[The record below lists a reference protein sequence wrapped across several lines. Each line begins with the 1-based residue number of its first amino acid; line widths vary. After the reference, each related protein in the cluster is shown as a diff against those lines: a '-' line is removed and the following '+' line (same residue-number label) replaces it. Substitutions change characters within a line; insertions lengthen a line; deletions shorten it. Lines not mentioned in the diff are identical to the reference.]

1 MTEYKKNLILY
12 DGACQVCLRMKGLLA
27 PMFEKRGFHWE
38 ALQAEWVGPATGLS
52 PAELMEEI
60 KVLTDEGK
68 VIGGVDAW
76 IYLARFVWWM
86 HPFYLLGSLPGFHAA
101 FEYFYRAFAANRYCV
116 GGTCRI
122 GGD

>member
-1 MTEYKKNLILY
+1 MTESKKNWIIY
-12 DGACQVCLRMKGLLA
+12 DGTCRICLKMKGWLGTL
-27 PMFEKRGFHWE
+27 FEKRGFHWA
-38 ALQAEWVGPATGLS
+38 ALQTEWVGPATGLS
-52 PAELMEEI
+52 EAELMEEM
-60 KVLTDEGK
+60 KVITKEGE

-86 HPFYLLGSLPGFHAA
+86 YPFYLAGRVPILHAGFAW
-101 FEYFYRAFAANRYCV
+101 FYRAFAANRHCV